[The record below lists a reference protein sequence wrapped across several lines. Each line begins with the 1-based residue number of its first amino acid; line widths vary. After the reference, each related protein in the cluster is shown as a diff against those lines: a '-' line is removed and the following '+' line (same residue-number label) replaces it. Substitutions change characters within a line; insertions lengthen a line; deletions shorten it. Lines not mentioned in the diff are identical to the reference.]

1 MTAYSQPELGIE
13 LKDFVATVE
22 IQRPPLN
29 FFDFKLIQQIADTL
43 EALDKDPDCRSVVLC
58 ANGKAFCA
66 GADFSSSGED
76 DDAVDRLGVGD
87 LYEEATRI
95 FACRKP
101 IVAAVH
107 GAAIGG
113 GLGLA
118 MSADFR
124 VCSEASR
131 FAANFTRLGFHPG
144 FGLTHVL
151 PRAIGQQR
159 AWLMFYTS
167 RRIKGDEAVEW
178 GLADVLAPVGEE
190 RKVAWDL
197 AREIAENSPLGL
209 ATTRETL
216 RQGLSEAV
224 KAATARELAVQE
236 ELRHTEDFAEGV
248 RATAAREVPNFKGR

>member
-1 MTAYSQPELGIE
+1 M
-13 LKDFVATVE
+13 
-22 IQRPPLN
+22 
-29 FFDFKLIQQIADTL
+29 
-43 EALDKDPDCRSVVLC
+43 
-58 ANGKAFCA
+58 
-66 GADFSSSGED
+66 
-76 DDAVDRLGVGD
+76 
-87 LYEEATRI
+87 
-95 FACRKP
+95 
-101 IVAAVH
+101 AAVH

-118 MSADFR
+118 MSADFG